1 MMIEIPGVLTPDQI
15 RHCRQQLESAPWSD
29 GKLTAGHSAISA
41 KANLQLPVGSAT
53 AVELGN
59 LVVDAIGQHPLFV
72 AATLPLKVLPP
83 MFNCYRGGGTYG
95 NHIDNAIRQLPG
107 SPHRVRT
114 DISCTLFFSDPDEYD
129 GGELTV
135 EDTYGTR
142 GVKAVQKPTNQNQNE
157 RALCGVFLGAKFYPQ
172 RYPAQPVAGTRYRH
186 PAPDRAASRGTRTRA
201 IDRRLSQ
208 PPARMGGHLSA
219 AATAPDPDSRR
230 CGRGERLRSA
240 RA

>member
-29 GKLTAGHSAISA
+29 GKLTAGHSAVSA

-142 GVKAVQKPTNQNQNE
+142 GVKLPAGHMVVYPGTSLHRVTPVTRGARYAAFFWVQSFIRSDTRRSLLLELDTAIQRLTAQLPDAPELVQLT
-157 RALCGVFLGAKFYPQ
+157 GVYHNL
-172 RYPAQPVAGTRYRH
+172 
-186 PAPDRAASRGTRTRA
+186 
-201 IDRRLSQ
+201 
-208 PPARMGGHLSA
+208 
-219 AATAPDPDSRR
+219 
-230 CGRGERLRSA
+230 LREWA
-240 RA
+240 DT